1 MEDCSRCKEGFK
13 LTFNNLVGFDCV
25 PDICGD
31 GTNVGC
37 FDQTEY
43 NSIIHPDDKT
53 FIGTLPAGSICHS
66 SDPNEP
72 LSNNVCDV
80 THLNSDEV
88 ARSRNTAGEYRFTAN
103 RFTNNGG
110 TTKFVVV

>member
-1 MEDCSRCKEGFK
+1 MDLRLQDGWKIVGRCKEGFK

-53 FIGTLPAGSICHS
+53 FIGTLPAGSS
-66 SDPNEP
+66 S
-72 LSNNVCDV
+72 
-80 THLNSDEV
+80 
-88 ARSRNTAGEYRFTAN
+88 
-103 RFTNNGG
+103 
-110 TTKFVVV
+110 